1 MIIINIEG
9 KTSIESALKTL
20 KKKFSKCKI
29 AKELNDRKTY
39 KKKSEERRSVVK
51 KAKFIESKRKGLE

>member
-9 KTSIESALKTL
+9 KTSIESALKT
-20 KKKFSKCKI
+20 
-29 AKELNDRKTY
+29 LNDRKTY